1 MAEYQYPV
9 GYVVVVPGTDDI
21 AENRADGVLYDLDGN
36 PVQAYSLDGI
46 PLAYLSS
53 GPKGLLEPFTADIA
67 VGRVSF
73 SDGAMANVYSVEN
86 MLAVTEARAAQAAAE
101 AAMARAFPVSNV
113 GLDPD
118 GVPYVSTEPVAI
130 GGTFVINQDG
140 SVDAVFPY

>member
-1 MAEYQYPV
+1 MTTYHYPV
-9 GYVVVVPGTDDI
+9 GYVVIIPGTDEV
-21 AENRADGVLYDLDGN
+21 AENRADGLLHDLDGN
-36 PVQAYSLDGI
+36 AVPAYSLDGI
-46 PLAYLSS
+46 ELAHLSS
-53 GPKGLLEPFTADIA
+53 GPKGLLEPFTASIA

-73 SDGAMANVYSVEN
+73 GDGAMANVYSVEVMN
-86 MLAVTEARAAQAAAE
+86 ALPQAQAAQAAAE

-118 GVPYVSTEPVAI
+118 GVPYVSTEPVAV